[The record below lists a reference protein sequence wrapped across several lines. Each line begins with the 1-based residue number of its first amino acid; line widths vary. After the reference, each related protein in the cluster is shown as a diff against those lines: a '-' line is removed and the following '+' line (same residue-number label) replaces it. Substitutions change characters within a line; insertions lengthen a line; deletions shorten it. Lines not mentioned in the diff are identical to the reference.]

1 VYESSIPAQD
11 RVVHIFTKSTIMASK
26 CDKSPTSRK
35 MFIFMNGFLNT
46 EIKLKINTS
55 TLTRPLTWLAQ
66 GLVGKV

>member
-1 VYESSIPAQD
+1 
-11 RVVHIFTKSTIMASK
+11 
-26 CDKSPTSRK
+26 
-35 MFIFMNGFLNT
+35 MNGFLNT